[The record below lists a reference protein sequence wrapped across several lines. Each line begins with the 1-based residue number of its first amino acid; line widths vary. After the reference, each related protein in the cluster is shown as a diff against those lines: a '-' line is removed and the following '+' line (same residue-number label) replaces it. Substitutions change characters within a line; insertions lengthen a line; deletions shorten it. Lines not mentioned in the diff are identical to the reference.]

1 MEDKKRTRKGK
12 KKVYCKGCEYFFMG
26 KDNTDI
32 CNHPKAQYSVDS
44 YYQRVTLQRTCED
57 MNGKND
63 CSYYEKKRFFKGP
76 VWP

>member
-44 YYQRVTLQRTCED
+44 YYQRVTLQRTC
-57 MNGKND
+57 G
-63 CSYYEKKRFFKGP
+63 
-76 VWP
+76 V